1 MASTG
6 GMLDSWQ
13 QLERWADRHT
23 AGIRGKARLVSAR
36 ADSVRQA
43 IRLSEGLAVYW
54 ILRDFRDL
62 NLQGVVNDI
71 VEVLRQCLIVMLT
84 TTGGGALIG
93 GIAGGIGGVGAGA
106 VPGVVIGA
114 GAGAQVGEWILIA
127 MGLKALAEYVVNDM
141 PGIARDYWAGIHQ
154 AWQAATAP
162 PLPQQPI
169 RIDQLA
175 LHHAAEKIARA
186 HVAVFVLLL
195 MGIVAYLAK
204 GRGSMA
210 DLAESVRGSKAGPR
224 FAEWMVRN
232 EGRLKAD
239 KRISERALQ
248 ATRESSNGNAV
259 TTKPNNP
266 PASKKSPEPGD
277 TVRKPVRKP
286 APDGYRSYR
295 THGINENP
303 MLTPE
308 GRGMVSQYEKQGF
321 TRDEAILKTR
331 QLMESGSTR
340 PVANPVQIGDKFY
353 KLVPKNSMPG
363 RNSEFWM
370 SKAEMDSLRGLNADQ
385 IGDCLGLPLESQ
397 QAGEFDVVQIT
408 AIHPSMSYTSR
419 IAPTSQNGWEQS
431 GGKVQT
437 LVTDRSSFN
446 APSRTGIKFP

>member
-23 AGIRGKARLVSAR
+23 AGIRGKAKLVSAR

-43 IRLSEGLAVYW
+43 IRLSEGLAAYW

-106 VPGVVIGA
+106 VPGVVVGA

-127 MGLKALAEYVVNDM
+127 MGLKALAEYVVSDM
-141 PGIARDYWAGIHQ
+141 PGITRDYWAGIHQ
-154 AWQAATAP
+154 AWQAVTAP

-210 DLAESVRGSKAGPR
+210 DLAESVRGSKVGPR

-232 EGRLKAD
+232 EGKIKAEPRLRARTSDTRDINKNGSSATLPRQRSP
-239 KRISERALQ
+239 KEALKSEP
-248 ATRESSNGNAV
+248 V
-259 TTKPNNP
+259 KPP
-266 PASKKSPEPGD
+266 P
-277 TVRKPVRKP
+277 
-286 APDGYRSYR
+286 
-295 THGINENP
+295 
-303 MLTPE
+303 LTIAQKQQLA
-308 GRGMVSQYEKQGF
+308 RDFYLKQGYSPKRVDSHLAGIDF
-321 TRDEAILKTR
+321 NQPVEIVTLPKGTKVVQWQVQGAPQGNYYAFPGTTAQ
-331 QLMESGSTR
+331 QLGIS
-340 PVANPVQIGDKFY
+340 PVALNPTNGTIIDKVATTY
-353 KLVPKNSMPG
+353 ITNSEVEVLKSTAAAVSDTWSIPG
-363 RNSEFWM
+363 RAVATQGKGTQMM
-370 SKAEMDSLRGLNADQ
+370 SAYSSA
-385 IGDCLGLPLESQ
+385 
-397 QAGEFDVVQIT
+397 FDAMGVS
-408 AIHPSMSYTSR
+408 P
-419 IAPTSQNGWEQS
+419 
-431 GGKVQT
+431 
-437 LVTDRSSFN
+437 
-446 APSRTGIKFP
+446 

>member
-1 MASTG
+1 MVSMG
-6 GMLDSWQ
+6 GMLDPWQ

-23 AGIRGKARLVSAR
+23 VGVRGKARLVSAR

-162 PLPQQPI
+162 PLPQQPV

-224 FAEWMVRN
+224 FAEWLVRN
-232 EGRLKAD
+232 EGKLKAEPRLKAKVTD
-239 KRISERALQ
+239 TLKEPPTSATKSSGPATRPSRLPSSKPALAAEEKPPFRGTVKYRSAEDVNSELFDRGIADPKHPPFKAGTQVSERTMMPGEKINMLIDDKQLRLLQ
-248 ATRESSNGNAV
+248 DPISKHGLGGWGSSESFQNQSQGLARMAITTGQNGF
-259 TTKPNNP
+259 KPNGVQYQV
-266 PASKKSPEPGD
+266 ELE
-277 TVRKPVRKP
+277 VRKPIRV
-286 APDGYRSYR
+286 
-295 THGINENP
+295 
-303 MLTPE
+303 LE
-308 GRGMVSQYEKQGF
+308 GRAGSQGKLPGGGQQTF
-321 TRDEAILKTR
+321 LDVMPAARRDALGQVKITPL
-331 QLMESGSTR
+331 
-340 PVANPVQIGDKFY
+340 
-353 KLVPKNSMPG
+353 PKP
-363 RNSEFWM
+363 
-370 SKAEMDSLRGLNADQ
+370 
-385 IGDCLGLPLESQ
+385 
-397 QAGEFDVVQIT
+397 
-408 AIHPSMSYTSR
+408 
-419 IAPTSQNGWEQS
+419 
-431 GGKVQT
+431 
-437 LVTDRSSFN
+437 
-446 APSRTGIKFP
+446 

>member
-1 MASTG
+1 MG
-6 GMLDSWQ
+6 RMLDSWQ
-13 QLERWADRHT
+13 QLERWASRRT
-23 AGIRGKARLVSAR
+23 SGIRGEAKLISAR
-36 ADSVRQA
+36 ADSLQQA

-54 ILRDFRDL
+54 ILRDFRELD
-62 NLQGVVNDI
+62 LQGVVNDI
-71 VEVLRQCLIVMLT
+71 VEVLRQCLVVMLT

-93 GIAGGIGGVGAGA
+93 GIAGGAGGAGVGAI
-106 VPGVVIGA
+106 PGVVVGA

-127 MGLKALAEYVVNDM
+127 MGLKALAEYVAKDM
-141 PGIARDYWAGIHQ
+141 PDIARDYWAGIHQ
-154 AWQAATAP
+154 AWQAATPP
-162 PLPQQPI
+162 PLPQQAV

-204 GRGSMA
+204 GRGSMRE
-210 DLAESVRGSKAGPR
+210 LAESVRSSKVGPR

-232 EGRLKAD
+232 EGQLKAN
-239 KRISERALQ
+239 KRINERALQ
-248 ATRESSNGNAV
+248 TTRESSNDNTV
-259 TTKPNNP
+259 ITKPNNP
-266 PASKKSPEPGD
+266 LASKKAPEPRN
-277 TVRKPVRKP
+277 TVRKPARKP
-286 APDGYRSYR
+286 APDGFKSYR
-295 THGINENP
+295 THGISENP

-308 GRGMVSQYEKQGF
+308 GRNMVSQYEKQGF

-340 PVANPVQIGDKFY
+340 PLANPVEIGNKFY

-363 RNSEFWM
+363 PNSEFWM
-370 SKAEMDSLRGLNADQ
+370 SKAEMESLRGLNADQ

-419 IAPTSQNGWEQS
+419 IAPTSQNGWTQS

-437 LVTDRSSFN
+437 LLTDRSSFN
-446 APSRTGIKFP
+446 APSRTGIRFP

>member
-23 AGIRGKARLVSAR
+23 SGIRGKARLVSAR

-93 GIAGGIGGVGAGA
+93 GIAGGIGGVGVGA

-154 AWQAATAP
+154 AWQAAAP
-162 PLPQQPI
+162 PSLPQQPA
-169 RIDQLA
+169 RIDPLA
-175 LHHAAEKIARA
+175 VHHAAEKIARA

-204 GRGSMA
+204 GSGSMTE
-210 DLAESVRGSKAGPR
+210 LAQSVRGSKVGPR

-232 EGRLKAD
+232 EGRLKVEP
-239 KRISERALQ
+239 RLRVQENTTTSISG
-248 ATRESSNGNAV
+248 ESITNNQYSG
-259 TTKPNNP
+259 TK
-266 PASKKSPEPGD
+266 KKSSTNNQPTTSTHPKITAAQQDQTSAGYKPDDWSMTSLKKGNRVYGGLPGQSPYY
-277 TVRKPVRKP
+277 TNQK
-286 APDGYRSYR
+286 S
-295 THGINENP
+295 
-303 MLTPE
+303 
-308 GRGMVSQYEKQGF
+308 
-321 TRDEAILKTR
+321 ILD
-331 QLMESGSTR
+331 S
-340 PVANPVQIGDKFY
+340 
-353 KLVPKNSMPG
+353 G
-363 RNSEFWM
+363 RNSEKLFR
-370 SKAEMDSLRGLNADQ
+370 SLQVAPHPAFGYRPEIGIYQVLEDAEVPTGHALANPALGAGGARQFFISDYGNKLRL
-385 IGDCLGLPLESQ
+385 
-397 QAGEFDVVQIT
+397 V
-408 AIHPSMSYTSR
+408 
-419 IAPTSQNGWEQS
+419 
-431 GGKVQT
+431 GKIQ
-437 LVTDRSSFN
+437 LWN
-446 APSRTGIKFP
+446 

>member
-23 AGIRGKARLVSAR
+23 AGIRGKAKLVSAR

-106 VPGVVIGA
+106 VPGVVVGA

-154 AWQAATAP
+154 AWQAVTAP

-204 GRGSMA
+204 GRGSMRE
-210 DLAESVRGSKAGPR
+210 LAESVRGSKVGPR

-232 EGRLKAD
+232 EGKIKAEPRLRSKIAD
-239 KRISERALQ
+239 APQEPTAP
-248 ATRESSNGNAV
+248 ATTRSNP
-259 TTKPNNP
+259 TRRPPQPPPN
-266 PASKKSPEPGD
+266 E
-277 TVRKPVRKP
+277 P
-286 APDGYRSYR
+286 AP
-295 THGINENP
+295 
-303 MLTPE
+303 
-308 GRGMVSQYEKQGF
+308 VVVEK
-321 TRDEAILKTR
+321 
-331 QLMESGSTR
+331 
-340 PVANPVQIGDKFY
+340 P
-353 KLVPKNSMPG
+353 
-363 RNSEFWM
+363 
-370 SKAEMDSLRGLNADQ
+370 SLRGTIKGRSAKDVNTELFDRGIAD
-385 IGDCLGLPLESQ
+385 PAHPPFK
-397 QAGEFDVVQIT
+397 AGTQ
-408 AIHPSMSYTSR
+408 
-419 IAPTSQNGWEQS
+419 
-431 GGKVQT
+431 
-437 LVTDRSSFN
+437 VTDRTMMPGEKVNMLIDDDQLRLLQDPSSAYGLGRWGSPENFTSQSQGLGRMAITSGPGGFKPN
-446 APSRTGIKFP
+446 GVKYQIELQAVKPIRVLEGTAGPQGTLAGGGQQTFLDLDAAARRSVLKIVKITPLPKP